1 MAILGFNYDKLN
13 VEKHEHDVKKG
24 GEFKIK
30 YNMAIKGMND
40 FDLRLPNKEK
50 ALKFNFEFSIAY
62 DPKIGALNIGG
73 NLIYSETEDKIKEIK
88 KHWEKNKDVS
98 NELKASL
105 LNVIFRRSNIKALLL
120 AQEVGLPSHIP
131 MPKLVPPS
139 EDPSN
144 YIG

>member
-73 NLIYSETEDKIKEIK
+73 NLIYSETEDK
-88 KHWEKNKDVS
+88 NKDVS

-105 LNVIFRRSNIKALLL
+105 LNVIFKRSNIKALLL

>member
-73 NLIYSETEDKIKEIK
+73 NLIYSETEEKVKHKGSSISARSRLALSYSYAEI
-88 KHWEKNKDVS
+88 S
-98 NELKASL
+98 SA
-105 LNVIFRRSNIKALLL
+105 IRR
-120 AQEVGLPSHIP
+120 P
-131 MPKLVPPS
+131 
-139 EDPSN
+139 
-144 YIG
+144 